1 MKFTKVLLIKSN
13 SEIPVL
19 ETILLS
25 HPFEVVTVLE
35 QNFDFKSIS
44 QDIQPDV
51 VLIYNE
57 KVTSVTLKLL
67 MNINQHDARPI
78 ILFSDDSG
86 TDSVD
91 KVIKAG
97 VSAYIIC
104 GVESKR
110 IQPIIDIA
118 IARFKEQQQLKKELE
133 KTKSKLE
140 DHKFIDRA
148 KALLI
153 KSRGLTEDQAYH
165 TLRKLAM
172 DQKVSI
178 SEIAKNVISM
188 ADLFL

>member
-51 VLIYNE
+51 VLIYSE

-67 MNINQHDARPI
+67 MNINQHDAHPI